1 MILHVL
7 LWINGY
13 RTNLLQL
20 YDNYFCLYGG
30 NSIISLSLILLYL
43 EFIRSMVFYSIF
55 LSASYFLTTFT
66 IFVFMDGLG
75 AILDFYVF
83 IRLLKVVNDIDYLLV
98 STEFLLY
105 FVFVS
110 FYSLISPKN
119 SFALFVDY

>member
-1 MILHVL
+1 
-7 LWINGY
+7 
-13 RTNLLQL
+13 
-20 YDNYFCLYGG
+20 
-30 NSIISLSLILLYL
+30 
-43 EFIRSMVFYSIF
+43 MVFYSIF

-83 IRLLKVVNDIDYLLV
+83 IRLLNVVNDIDYLLV
-98 STEFLLY
+98 SIEFLLY

-110 FYSLISPKN
+110 FYSLISLRN